1 MLLVIDV
8 GNTNIVLG
16 IYEGERLVDNWRIW
30 TERDRTSDE
39 YGILVRNLFSSRSL
53 SFGEIDGIAI
63 SCVVPPMLNMLLE
76 LSQKYFQRK
85 PLIVEF
91 GIDTGIP
98 VLTDNPMEVGA
109 DRIVN
114 AVAAFHKYPRSL
126 IVVDFG
132 TATTFDY
139 VSPRGEY
146 MGGAIAPGLGIS
158 SEALFV
164 RASKLPRVE
173 LVKPKNVVGKNTV
186 HSMQAGIVFG
196 YVGLVDEI
204 VGRMKEEVKTD
215 PKVIATG
222 GLAPLIAGES
232 KSIEAVEEFLTLD
245 GLRLIYERNLGK
257 NVAMVGDGPK
267 GRRSQGARRKSQ
279 RA

>member
-16 IYEGERLVDNWRIW
+16 IYDGARLVDNWRIW

-53 SFGEIDGIAI
+53 SFEEIDGIAL

-91 GIDTGIP
+91 GVDTGIP

-114 AVAAFHKYPRSL
+114 AVAAYHKYPRSL

-158 SEALFV
+158 SEALFM

-186 HSMQAGIVFG
+186 HSMQAGIIFG

-204 VGRMKEEVKTD
+204 VGRMREEVKTD

-222 GLAPLIAGES
+222 GLASLIAGES

-245 GLRLIYERNLGK
+245 GLRLIYERNM
-257 NVAMVGDGPK
+257 AK
-267 GRRSQGARRKSQ
+267 GNSHGG
-279 RA
+279 

>member
-16 IYEGERLVDNWRIW
+16 VYQKERLVASWRIW

-39 YGILVRNLFSSRSL
+39 YGILMTNLFSTKAILPISI
-53 SFGEIDGIAI
+53 EAVAI
-63 SCVVPPMLNMLLE
+63 SCVVPPMLNMLVD
-76 LSQKYFQRK
+76 LSKKYFKQE
-85 PLIVEF
+85 PLIIEF
-91 GIDTGIP
+91 GVDTGVPI
-98 VLTDNPMEVGA
+98 LMDNPTEVGA

-114 AVAAFHKYPRSL
+114 AVAAYHKHNQAL

-139 VSPRGEY
+139 ISPQGEY

-158 SEALFV
+158 STALFN
-164 RASKLPRVE
+164 RAAKLPRVE
-173 LVKPKNVVGKNTV
+173 LVKPRSALGKNTV

-196 YVGLVDEI
+196 YAGLVDEI
-204 VGRMKEEVKTD
+204 VRRIKEEVGTH

-222 GLAPLIAGES
+222 GLAHLIAEES
-232 KSIEAVEEFLTLD
+232 QSIEEVDEFLTLD
-245 GLRLIYERNLGK
+245 GLRLIYERNRGK
-257 NVAMVGDGPK
+257 
-267 GRRSQGARRKSQ
+267 
-279 RA
+279 

>member
-16 IYEGERLVDNWRIW
+16 IYDGEHLVDNWRIW

-39 YGILVRNLFSSRSL
+39 YGILVRNLFSSRSI
-53 SFGEIDGIAI
+53 SFGGIEAIAI

-76 LSQKYFQRK
+76 LSERYFQRK

-91 GIDTGIP
+91 GMNIGMP

-114 AVAAFHKYPRSL
+114 AVAAYHKHKRSL

-139 VSPRGEY
+139 ISPKGEY

-158 SEALFV
+158 SEALFM

-173 LVKPKNVVGKNTV
+173 LVRPKKVVGKNTV

-204 VGRMKEEVKTD
+204 VRRMKEEVGSD

-222 GLAPLIAGES
+222 GLAPLIAAES
-232 KSIEAVEEFLTLD
+232 KSIEEVDEFLTLE
-245 GLRLIYERNLGK
+245 GLRLIYERNKGK
-257 NVAMVGDGPK
+257 
-267 GRRSQGARRKSQ
+267 
-279 RA
+279 